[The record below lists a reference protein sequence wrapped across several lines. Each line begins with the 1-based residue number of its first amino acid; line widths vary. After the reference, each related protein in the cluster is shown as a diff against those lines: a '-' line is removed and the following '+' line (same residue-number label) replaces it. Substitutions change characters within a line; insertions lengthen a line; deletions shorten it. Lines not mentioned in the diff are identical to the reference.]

1 MKGRAYLLLKN
12 FQKNS
17 SPFLFATL
25 ILELGVQQI
34 DRMTPD
40 LDDEE
45 IERTLQATID
55 MIRESYEFRRQRLA
69 AAVAARRYVPQPNRR
84 GERAETLRLTTLLRM
99 RSIERRSSGPCRQ
112 FGFQFVIVLK
122 LILGQHPRTDG
133 LLDGTVSFATMLTV
147 RESTVE
153 RQLKNLWERRI
164 QTLLMIEEL

>member
-45 IERTLQATID
+45 LERTLQATID
-55 MIRESYEFRRQRLA
+55 MIRESYEFRKQRLA
-69 AAVAARRYVPQPNRR
+69 AAVAARR
-84 GERAETLRLTTLLRM
+84 
-99 RSIERRSSGPCRQ
+99 
-112 FGFQFVIVLK
+112 
-122 LILGQHPRTDG
+122 
-133 LLDGTVSFATMLTV
+133 
-147 RESTVE
+147 
-153 RQLKNLWERRI
+153 
-164 QTLLMIEEL
+164 